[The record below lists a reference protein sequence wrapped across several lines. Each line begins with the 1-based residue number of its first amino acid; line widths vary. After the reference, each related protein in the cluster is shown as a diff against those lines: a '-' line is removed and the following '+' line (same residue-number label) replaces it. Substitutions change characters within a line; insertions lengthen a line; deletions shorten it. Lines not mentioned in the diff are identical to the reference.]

1 MHTLKIGAV
10 AGGLLLSIACSAETS
25 RPAASPPAAIASAVP
40 PHSLDTASSPQ
51 PASDSQPTR
60 LPDKASASRPALP
73 SKYTLTDTTVWYTML
88 EDGHRAIL
96 RRGGVMIDTV
106 DLAFDVAEVGTDS
119 LVFLPVHTDTIPIRT
134 SDPPWFESFPTEHV
148 FWTLSSRR
156 KLHDLL
162 PFFDDYFS
170 VPDITGSVIHYWGVA
185 RRDSSNRLYAM
196 RYNFRTAHL
205 DSLFMNREDPLAT
218 DYRYYLGTPQDYG
231 REVSFHG
238 VVLDSATW
246 RVIRRDSVPN

>member
-1 MHTLKIGAV
+1 
-10 AGGLLLSIACSAETS
+10 
-25 RPAASPPAAIASAVP
+25 
-40 PHSLDTASSPQ
+40 
-51 PASDSQPTR
+51 
-60 LPDKASASRPALP
+60 
-73 SKYTLTDTTVWYTML
+73 
-88 EDGHRAIL
+88 
-96 RRGGVMIDTV
+96 MIDTV

>member
-1 MHTLKIGAV
+1 
-10 AGGLLLSIACSAETS
+10 
-25 RPAASPPAAIASAVP
+25 
-40 PHSLDTASSPQ
+40 
-51 PASDSQPTR
+51 
-60 LPDKASASRPALP
+60 
-73 SKYTLTDTTVWYTML
+73 
-88 EDGHRAIL
+88 
-96 RRGGVMIDTV
+96 MIDTV

-119 LVFLPVHTDTIPIRT
+119 LVFLPVRTDTIPIT
-134 SDPPWFESFPTEHV
+134 TTNPPWFESFPTEHV
-148 FWTLSSRR
+148 FWTPASRR

-185 RRDSSNRLYAM
+185 RHDSTNRLYAM

-205 DSLFMNREDPLAT
+205 DSLYMNRNDNLAT

-246 RVIRRDSVPN
+246 RVIRKDSLPD